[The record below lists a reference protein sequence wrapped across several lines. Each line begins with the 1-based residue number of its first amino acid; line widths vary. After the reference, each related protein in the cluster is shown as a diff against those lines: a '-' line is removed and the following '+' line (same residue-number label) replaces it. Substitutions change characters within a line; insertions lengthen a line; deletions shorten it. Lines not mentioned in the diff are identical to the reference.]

1 MWCWEGAAD
10 YGFWGRYDPPFGSL
24 LLSFLVLLLSVLFA
38 WPGQRVGTEVD
49 TSAGQAK
56 RG

>member
-24 LLSFLVLLLSVLFA
+24 LISFLVLLLSVSLA
-38 WPGQRVGTEVD
+38 RAKGGTEVD
-49 TSAGQAK
+49 TSAGDTK